1 MTNQEK
7 LREVFPKTIFIYRK
21 ENDKTVGF
29 VCSEEW
35 LESEYI
41 EPQADDKL
49 SEAYEKLKVG
59 HEVLEMEYEEALNEI
74 QRLRDAAQDAKN
86 EINNT
91 VKVREGCALGNGISV
106 GLKMA
111 AGIIDKYMRSES
123 K

>member
-1 MTNQEK
+1 MTNQEA
-7 LREVFPKTIFIYRK
+7 Y
-21 ENDKTVGF
+21 ENLCDKA
-29 VCSEEW
+29 E
-35 LESEYI
+35 LY
-41 EPQADDKL
+41 DKL

-86 EINNT
+86 AINNT
-91 VKVREGCALGNGISV
+91 IKVREGNALNNGISV

-111 AGIIDKYMRSES
+111 AGIIDKYMRGD